1 MLGVNRGSASEAAG
15 ALQRAGLIS
24 YRRGRIIILNRPGL
38 EAAAC
43 ECYRIVKGEFD
54 RLFRA

>member
-1 MLGVNRGSASEAAG
+1 MLGVNRGSASQAAG

-24 YRRGRIIILNRPGL
+24 YRRGRITILNRPGL

-43 ECYRIVKGEFD
+43 ECYRIVKGEFE
-54 RLFRA
+54 RFFRA